1 MAIDLL
7 IYMTIASRR
16 IIDNYVK
23 RAINNSDGTNVADA
37 VDNIFAG
44 VNTQIAVAV

>member
-1 MAIDLL
+1 M
-7 IYMTIASRR
+7 IAGRR

-23 RAINNSDGTNVADA
+23 IAINNLDGNNIADV

-44 VNTQIAVAV
+44 VDTRIAVTA